1 MFGSNFPPVLQRDKK
16 PSAYI
21 VNSPVNNKSSGN
33 DGLTKEFYVCF
44 LNIFSDL
51 LMLSMN
57 LALSRSILS
66 SSQRQALMEKKG
78 RDKRLIRNWR
88 PFSLINVDVKI
99 ISGCLALRVKNAISR
114 LVSSDKQHISMA
126 DILERVYVNVRLI
139 DDILE

>member
-1 MFGSNFPPVLQRDKK
+1 MLQRDKK

-21 VNSPVNNKSSGN
+21 VNSLVNNKSSGN

-44 LNIFSDL
+44 LNISSDL
-51 LMLSMN
+51 FMLSMN

-66 SSQRQALMEKKG
+66 SSQRQALMEKEG

-88 PFSLINVDVKI
+88 PISLINVDVKI
-99 ISGCLALRVKNAISR
+99 ISRCLALRVKNAIRR

-126 DILERVYVNVRLI
+126 DILERVYVSVRLI
-139 DDILE
+139 DNILE